1 MSRASYQQH
10 LAYSS
15 WNLQAIITA
24 RLV

>member
-10 LAYSS
+10 LAYLS
-15 WNLQAIITA
+15 WNLQAIIMV